1 MTITFEQA
9 ISMCC
14 FCHAGCLIGVTLDG
28 DQMVRAAGH
37 RESPS
42 FHGFCCT
49 LGPGWRWA
57 RQCTF

>member
-14 FCHAGCLIGVTLDG
+14 LCHAGRPIGVTLDG

-37 RESPS
+37 R
-42 FHGFCCT
+42 
-49 LGPGWRWA
+49 
-57 RQCTF
+57 